1 MSVLIET
8 SLGDLVIDLHHESS
22 PILARHFLTHC
33 FLKTYSF
40 SRIHQIQSNYTAQT
54 GKQPSSSTYIPAYF
68 PPKSTH
74 HHKRGTVSLTVT
86 NQTTRGIDG
95 IVGTE
100 FFFTLGGAASLEH
113 LDGRHA
119 IIGEITEGLDVLDQI
134 NHAMCDSKG
143 APLKD
148 ILLRHL
154 IVLHDPFSISSSLS
168 LLPSSPLLPDR
179 DQLER
184 IEAGDKLQ
192 LDSGISDKSE
202 ERKRLNLEMIGDLP
216 FADIKPAENI
226 LFVCKLNPLTNDEDL
241 RTIFSRFGKII
252 SCDVVRDPVDKR
264 SLGYAFVEF
273 SERRAC
279 EEAYFRMEGVLV
291 DDRRIHVDFSQS
303 VAKVAGKW
311 TRTRGGR
318 NGAGGGLGAG
328 LRMKRQQRGGAA
340 ERRGEEYEMVFD
352 TGTREQRRA
361 GSGSSRH
368 RSRSPSSHGKH
379 GK

>member
-22 PILARHFLTHC
+22 PILA
-33 FLKTYSF
+33 
-40 SRIHQIQSNYTAQT
+40 
-54 GKQPSSSTYIPAYF
+54 P
-68 PPKSTH
+68 
-74 HHKRGTVSLTVT
+74 
-86 NQTTRGIDG
+86 
-95 IVGTE
+95 
-100 FFFTLGGAASLEH
+100 ASLEH

-202 ERKRLNLEMIGDLP
+202 ERKREAKAQALTLEMIGDLP